1 MKPFCV
7 CVCVCVCAG
16 FCCPRARYKSLPYT
30 SSPSTLTTVSPTCM
44 HAFQFS
50 PLMLR
55 AQHDCRK
62 KLNFF
67 HKVASHPTHL
77 DFSTFLR
84 RGTRQQRF
92 HRKRLVI
99 GDRPLKVR
107 CNQVSRNGKSAAG
120 LSQAAN
126 GSCRWG
132 GDRGAKSHS
141 STRHRLTAYPY
152 FFSDTALRAQDDLRL
167 Y

>member
-1 MKPFCV
+1 M
-7 CVCVCVCAG
+7 CVCAG

-30 SSPSTLTTVSPTCM
+30 SSPSTLTMVSPTCM

-62 KLNFF
+62 KLKLLF

-107 CNQVSRNGKSAAG
+107 CNQVSRDRKSAAG

-126 GSCRWG
+126 GSCRW
-132 GDRGAKSHS
+132 RRPRCKKSQLH
-141 STRHRLTAYPY
+141 TPQTHRLSLLFQRHCAP
-152 FFSDTALRAQDDLRL
+152 SPG
-167 Y
+167 

>member
-1 MKPFCV
+1 M
-7 CVCVCVCAG
+7 CVCAG

-50 PLMLR
+50 TLMLR

-62 KLNFF
+62 KLKLLFY
-67 HKVASHPTHL
+67 KVASHPTHL

-107 CNQVSRNGKSAAG
+107 CNQVSRDRKSAAG

-126 GSCRWG
+126 GSCRW
-132 GDRGAKSHS
+132 RRPRCKKSQLH
-141 STRHRLTAYPY
+141 TPQTHRLSLLFQRHCAP
-152 FFSDTALRAQDDLRL
+152 SPG
-167 Y
+167 

>member
-1 MKPFCV
+1 M
-7 CVCVCVCAG
+7 CVCVCAG

-30 SSPSTLTTVSPTCM
+30 SSPSTLTMVSPTCM

-50 PLMLR
+50 TLMLR

-62 KLNFF
+62 KLKLLF

-107 CNQVSRNGKSAAG
+107 CNQVSRDRKSAAG

-126 GSCRWG
+126 GSCRW
-132 GDRGAKSHS
+132 RRPRCKKSQLH
-141 STRHRLTAYPY
+141 TPQTHRLSLLFQRHCAP
-152 FFSDTALRAQDDLRL
+152 SPG
-167 Y
+167 